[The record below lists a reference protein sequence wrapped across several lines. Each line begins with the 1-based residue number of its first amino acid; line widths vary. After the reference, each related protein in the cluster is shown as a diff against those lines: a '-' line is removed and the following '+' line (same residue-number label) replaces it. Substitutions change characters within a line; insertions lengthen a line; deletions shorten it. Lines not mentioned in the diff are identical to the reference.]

1 MKKLLSV
8 TFFSGLLTLL
18 RMSCGFVI
26 AKVVAVQTG
35 PAGIAM
41 LGQVQGFVGALTSV
55 VSAPVSNGV
64 VRYTAA
70 NQALGHEF
78 CAPWWRASIHW
89 LIVML
94 ILAIPLV
101 CAFSYQLSG
110 LLFSTYQYN
119 WVIILAGCVLPL
131 AGLSTL
137 FTSVLNGMQ
146 NYRRYVI
153 SGMISVVCS
162 TILMLILIWSYA
174 TSGALAAAA
183 VTSAVSG
190 AVLLL
195 LVRHE
200 PWMHRRLWF
209 GRPDM
214 RKFREIGA
222 YVAMAVTS
230 SICGP
235 LSLILARR
243 FLVDHSGWDTAGQ
256 WQAVYKI
263 SEVYL
268 GVITVALS
276 TYYLPKLSSLSTPD
290 EIKREIWVTGRLIV
304 PLVALAGLLIYLS
317 REWIIVSLFTKDF
330 RPASNLFAVQL
341 TGDVI
346 KIASWLVAYPM
357 ISRGA
362 VKWFIGSE
370 LVFSSTFVFF
380 SYILA
385 TQFNA
390 IGVCIAYTINYT
402 LYFIFVSLNLKRFYI

>member
-18 RMSCGFVI
+18 RMLCGFAI
-26 AKVVAVQTG
+26 AKVVAIQTG

-41 LGQVQGFVGALTSV
+41 LGQVQGFVGALNNI
-55 VSAPVSNGV
+55 VSAPVSSGV

-70 NQALGHEF
+70 NQTHGHES

-89 LIVML
+89 LIMML
-94 ILAIPLV
+94 MLAIPLICV
-101 CAFSYQLSG
+101 FAYRLSSW
-110 LLFSTYQYN
+110 LFSTHQYN
-119 WVIILAGCVLPL
+119 WVIILAACALPL

-137 FTSVLNGMQ
+137 FASVLNGMQ
-146 NYRRYVI
+146 HYRRYVV

-190 AVLLL
+190 GVLLL

-200 PWMHRRLWF
+200 PWMHWRLWF
-209 GRPDM
+209 GRPEM
-214 RKFREIGA
+214 TKFRDIGV

-230 SICGP
+230 AICGP
-235 LSLILARR
+235 LSLILVRR
-243 FLVDHSGWDTAGQ
+243 FLVDHFGWDTAGQ

-276 TYYLPKLSSLSTPD
+276 TYYLPKLSSLSKPD
-290 EIKREIWVTGRLIV
+290 EIRREIWMTGRLIV
-304 PLVALAGLLIYLS
+304 PLVALAGLMIYLS
-317 REWIIVSLFTKDF
+317 REWIIVLLFTKDF
-330 RPASNLFAVQL
+330 RPASGLFAIQL
-341 TGDVI
+341 IGDVI

-357 ISRGA
+357 VSRGA

-370 LVFSSTFVFF
+370 LVFSSTFVLF
-380 SYILA
+380 SYFFA

-390 IGVCIAYTINYT
+390 VGVCIAYAVNYV
-402 LYFIFVSLNLKRFYI
+402 LYLIFVLLNLKRFY

>member
-8 TFFSGLLTLL
+8 AFFSGLLTLL
-18 RMSCGFVI
+18 RMLCGFVI
-26 AKVVAVQTG
+26 AKVVAVQSG

-64 VRYTAA
+64 VRYTAE
-70 NQALGHEF
+70 NQALGHES
-78 CAPWWRASIHW
+78 CAPWWRASILW

-94 ILAIPLV
+94 ILTIPLV
-101 CAFSYQLSG
+101 CVFSYRLSD
-110 LLFSTYQYN
+110 LLFSTHQYN
-119 WVIILAGCVLPL
+119 WVIILAGCALPL

-137 FTSVLNGMQ
+137 FTSILNGMHH
-146 NYRRYVI
+146 YRRYII

-162 TILMLILIWSYA
+162 TILMLALIWSYA
-174 TSGALAAAA
+174 ASGAFAAAA
-183 VTSAVSG
+183 ITSAVSG
-190 AVLLL
+190 AVMLL

-200 PWMHRRLWF
+200 PWMHRQLWF

-214 RKFREIGA
+214 RKLRDIGA

-268 GVITVALS
+268 GVITVSLS
-276 TYYLPKLSSLSTPD
+276 TYYLPKLSSLSNLD
-290 EIKREIWVTGRLIV
+290 EIKREIWMTGRLIV

-317 REWIIVSLFTKDF
+317 REWIIISLFTKDF
-330 RPASNLFAVQL
+330 HPASDLFAVQL

-346 KIASWLVAYPM
+346 KITSWLVAYPM
-357 ISRGA
+357 VSRGS

-370 LVFSSTFVFF
+370 LVFSSTFVIFSYFF
-380 SYILA
+380 S

-390 IGVCIAYTINYT
+390 LGVCIAYTVNYT
-402 LYFIFVSLNLKRFYI
+402 LYLIFVLLNLKRLYI